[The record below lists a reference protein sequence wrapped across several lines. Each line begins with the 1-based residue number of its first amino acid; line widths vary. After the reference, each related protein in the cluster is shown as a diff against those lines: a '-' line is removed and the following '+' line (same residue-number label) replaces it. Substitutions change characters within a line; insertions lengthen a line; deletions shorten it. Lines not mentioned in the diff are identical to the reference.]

1 MRGHSTDRQ
10 PYRADIDGLR
20 AVAVLAVVFYHAN
33 ASWVPGGFVGVDI
46 FFVISGFLISGIIF
60 TRLDRGTFSLLDFY
74 RRRVQRIAPA
84 MFVVVAVTLAGAWWL
99 LLPRDAINVAR
110 SAVYS
115 VASLANI
122 YFWQLRGGYFDN
134 DARQLPLL
142 HLWSLGVEEQF
153 YMLWPLVLLAV
164 GRRWKSRALLAC
176 CAVAALTSFVLGD
189 LLFWWDPSFVYFL
202 LPTRAGELLAGAIV
216 ASLVLT
222 HQLVI
227 PSSIRAAIAAAALA
241 AIGVSLAVFNDF
253 TVFPGVRAL
262 LPTLGTA
269 ALLAVGSLPGR
280 TFVTRLLSARP
291 LVATGL
297 ISYSVYLWHWP
308 LMAFYRYGY
317 GEPGIAA
324 QWGLPA
330 AALVLGS
337 LSYAVVEQPTRAL
350 RLPPLRTIAW
360 GYVAPATAI
369 TVAAALVLY
378 GPRLGMP
385 TRDARLPALAALR
398 DETRPAFAF
407 DYVCQQE
414 RLSTAD
420 LSDPRCVVG
429 PRAAGEPRVLL
440 WGDSNAAHYI
450 GVIGKAAERAG
461 FTFRNAE
468 ISACP
473 PLFSDPAAFVAPVRY
488 RECRDSLSRVQQ
500 VTRRYP
506 VVLLGASW
514 TDYDRRS
521 NTFLPVM
528 FETID
533 RLLAQGKFVVVL
545 GKMPVVPSFDRRC
558 PVKQLT
564 FPFLRCEAEQVR
576 LGGDVRRVNEALRAF
591 AAGHQRLGY
600 FDMTP
605 YLCADGW
612 CRSNSPD
619 GEPLYYDPGHIS
631 MLASWKLGAEIQE
644 KFGMPAP
651 LAAAAAAA
659 HGTVRMHAAVHHPGA
674 ERN

>member
-1 MRGHSTDRQ
+1 MQRHSADGQ

-20 AVAVLAVVFYHAN
+20 AIAVLAVVFYHAN
-33 ASWVPGGFVGVDI
+33 SAWLPGGFVGVDI

-60 TRLDRGTFSLLDFY
+60 TRVDRGTFSLLDFY

-84 MFVVVAVTLAGAWWL
+84 MFVVIACTLALAWWL
-99 LLPRDAINVAR
+99 LLPRDVVNVAR
-110 SAVYS
+110 SALLS
-115 VASLANI
+115 VASLANV
-122 YFWQLRGGYFDN
+122 YFWQLRGGYFDS
-134 DARQLPLL
+134 DARELPLL

-164 GRRWKSRALLAC
+164 GRRWKSHAFLIC
-176 CAVAALTSFVLGD
+176 CAIAALTSFVLGD
-189 LLFWWDPSFVYFL
+189 VLFWWDPSFVYFL
-202 LPTRAGELLAGAIV
+202 LPTRAGELLSGAIV

-222 HQLVI
+222 GQLAI
-227 PSSIRAAIAAAALA
+227 PSTIRAALAPAAVA
-241 AIGVSLAVFNDF
+241 AIGASLAIFNDS

-269 ALLAVGSLPGR
+269 ALLAVGSQPAGS
-280 TFVTRLLSARP
+280 FITRLLSARP
-291 LVATGL
+291 LVAIGL

-317 GEPGIAA
+317 GEPTTAA

-330 AALVLGS
+330 LALALGA
-337 LSYAVVEQPTRAL
+337 LSYAVVERPTRAL
-350 RLPPLRTIAW
+350 RLSPLRTIGL
-360 GYVAPATAI
+360 GYVAPAATIAI
-369 TVAAALVLY
+369 AASIVLY

-385 TRDARLPALAALR
+385 TNDARLPVIAALR

-429 PRAAGEPRVLL
+429 PRSGDEPRVLL

-461 FTFRNAE
+461 FAFRNAE

-488 RECRDSLSRVQQ
+488 RECRDSLMAVQRA
-500 VTRRYP
+500 TRRYP

-521 NTFLPVM
+521 NTFLPTM
-528 FETID
+528 FDTID
-533 RLLAQGKFVVVL
+533 RLLEQGAFVVLL
-545 GKMPVVPSFDRRC
+545 GKIPVIPNFDRRC
-558 PVKQLT
+558 SVKQLT
-564 FPFLRCEAEQVR
+564 FPFLKCGAEQVR
-576 LGGDVRRVNEALRAF
+576 LDGQVQRVNDALRSF
-591 AAGHQRLGY
+591 AAGHERLAY
-600 FDMTP
+600 FDMTR
-605 YLCADGW
+605 YLCSDGW
-612 CRSNSPD
+612 CRANSPD
-619 GEPLYYDPGHIS
+619 GEPLYYDPGHLS
-631 MLASWKLGAEIQE
+631 MPASWRLGAEIQD
-644 KFGMPAP
+644 KYGMPP
-651 LAAAAAAA
+651 PFAAAAAAA
-659 HGTVRMHAAVHHPGA
+659 RSGAQARAAVPKSGR

>member
-1 MRGHSTDRQ
+1 MQRHSASQ

-20 AVAVLAVVFYHAN
+20 AIAVLAVVFYHAN
-33 ASWVPGGFVGVDI
+33 SSWLPGGFVGVDI

-60 TRLDRGTFSLLDFY
+60 TRLDRGAFSLLDFY

-84 MFVVVAVTLAGAWWL
+84 MFVVVAVTLALSWWL
-99 LLPRDAINVAR
+99 LLPRDAVNVAR
-110 SAVYS
+110 SAVAS

-164 GRRWKSRALLAC
+164 GRRWQSRAFLAC
-176 CAVAALTSFVLGD
+176 CGVAALTSFVLGD

-202 LPTRAGELLAGAIV
+202 LPTRAGELLSGAIV

-222 HQLVI
+222 GQLAI
-227 PSSIRAAIAAAALA
+227 PSALRAALAPAAVA
-241 AIGVSLAVFNDF
+241 AIGVSLLVFNDS

-269 ALLAVGSLPGR
+269 ALLAVGSQPAGSS
-280 TFVTRLLSARP
+280 TTRLLSAKP
-291 LVATGL
+291 LVAIGL

-317 GEPGIAA
+317 GEPTALA
-324 QWGLPA
+324 QVVLPA
-330 AALVLGS
+330 LALALGA
-337 LSYAVVEQPTRAL
+337 LSYAVVERPTRAL
-350 RLPPLRTIAW
+350 RLPPLRTIAL

-369 TVAAALVLY
+369 AITAGFVLY
-378 GPRLGMP
+378 GPRLGIP
-385 TRDARLPALAALR
+385 TSDARLPVIAAVR

-407 DYVCQQE
+407 YYVCQQE
-414 RLSTAD
+414 RLGTAD
-420 LSDPRCVVG
+420 LSNPRCVVG
-429 PRAAGEPRVLL
+429 PRTSGEPRVLL

-461 FTFRNAE
+461 FDFRNAE

-473 PLFSDPAAFVAPVRY
+473 PLFTDPAVFVAPVRY
-488 RECRDSLSRVQQ
+488 RECRDSLVAVQ
-500 VTRRYP
+500 RAIPRYP

-528 FETID
+528 FETVD
-533 RLLAQGKFVVVL
+533 RLLAQGAFVVLL
-545 GKMPVVPSFDRRC
+545 GKMPVVPNFDRRC

-564 FPFLRCEAEQVR
+564 FPFLKCEAGQVR
-576 LGGDVRRVNEALRAF
+576 LDGDVQRVNAALRTF
-591 AAGHQRLGY
+591 AGRHERLGY

-605 YLCADGW
+605 YLCSGGW

-619 GEPLYYDPGHIS
+619 GEPLYYDPEHIS
-631 MLASWKLGAEIQE
+631 MPASWKLGAEIQE
-644 KFGMPAP
+644 KYGMPAP
-651 LAAAAAAA
+651 FARAAAVARGGARA
-659 HGTVRMHAAVHHPGA
+659 HAAVLAPVP

>member
-1 MRGHSTDRQ
+1 MQRHSADGQ

-20 AVAVLAVVFYHAN
+20 AIAVLAVVFYHAN
-33 ASWVPGGFVGVDI
+33 SAWLPGGFVGVDI

-60 TRLDRGTFSLLDFY
+60 TRVDRGTFSLLDFY

-84 MFVVVAVTLAGAWWL
+84 MFVVIACTLALAWWL
-99 LLPRDAINVAR
+99 LLPRDVINVAR
-110 SAVYS
+110 SALLS
-115 VASLANI
+115 VASLANV

-134 DARQLPLL
+134 DTRELPLL

-164 GRRWKSRALLAC
+164 GRRWKSRAFLIS
-176 CAVAALTSFVLGD
+176 CAIAALTSFVLGD
-189 LLFWWDPSFVYFL
+189 VLFWWDPSFVYFL
-202 LPTRAGELLAGAIV
+202 LPTRAGELLSGAIL

-222 HQLVI
+222 RQLAI
-227 PSSIRAAIAAAALA
+227 PSTIRAALAPAAVA
-241 AIGVSLAVFNDF
+241 AIGASLALFNDS

-269 ALLAVGSLPGR
+269 ALLAVGSQPAGS
-280 TFVTRLLSARP
+280 FATRLLSARP
-291 LVATGL
+291 LVAIGL

-317 GEPGIAA
+317 GEPTTAA

-330 AALVLGS
+330 LALALGA

-350 RLPPLRTIAW
+350 RLSPLRTIGL
-360 GYVAPATAI
+360 GYVAPAAAI
-369 TVAAALVLY
+369 AIAAGIVLY

-385 TRDARLPALAALR
+385 TNDARLPVIAALR

-429 PRAAGEPRVLL
+429 PRSGDEPRMLL

-461 FTFRNAE
+461 FAFRNAE

-488 RECRDSLSRVQQ
+488 RECRDSLMAVQRA
-500 VTRRYP
+500 TRRYP

-521 NTFLPVM
+521 NTFLPTV
-528 FETID
+528 FDTVD
-533 RLLAQGKFVVVL
+533 RLLEQGAFVVLL
-545 GKMPVVPSFDRRC
+545 GKIPVVPNFDRRC

-564 FPFLRCEAEQVR
+564 FPFLTCGAGRVR
-576 LGGDVRRVNEALRAF
+576 LDGHVQRVNDALRNF
-591 AAGHQRLGY
+591 AAGHKRLAY
-600 FDMTP
+600 FDMTR
-605 YLCADGW
+605 YLCSDGW
-612 CRSNSPD
+612 CRSNEPD
-619 GEPLYYDPGHIS
+619 GEPLYYDPGHLS
-631 MLASWKLGAEIQE
+631 MPASWRLGAEIQD
-644 KFGMPAP
+644 KHGMPP
-651 LAAAAAAA
+651 PFAAAAAAA
-659 HGTVRMHAAVHHPGA
+659 RSSAQTRAAVPTQGRG
-674 ERN
+674 RN